1 MMLTYVEKMEILEM
15 LSDVTNVYKAKII
28 VLAELVNREYNISLD
43 TMDKVAEFEKIEQD
57 KFENIILSDEFN
69 EIISEYKEM
78 IKTPYSMINYV
89 ASKIKLRAKD
99 KKELE
104 IFYKK
109 LQKDL
114 TNIIQ
119 NTKIEKMK

>member
-1 MMLTYVEKMEILEM
+1 MKLTYVEKMEILEM

-28 VLAELVNREYNISLD
+28 VLAELVNREYDISLD
-43 TMDKVAEFEKIEQD
+43 TMDKISEFEKIEQD
-57 KFENIILSDEFN
+57 KFENIVLSDEFN

-78 IKTPYSMINYV
+78 IKTPYNIINYV
-89 ASKIKLRAKD
+89 SDKIKLKAKD

-104 IFYKK
+104 KIYKK
-109 LQKDL
+109 FQKDL

>member
-1 MMLTYVEKMEILEM
+1 MILTYVEKMEILEM

-57 KFENIILSDEFN
+57 KFENIVLSDEFN

-89 ASKIKLRAKD
+89 ASKIKLRTKD

-104 IFYKK
+104 TFYKK

>member
-1 MMLTYVEKMEILEM
+1 MILTYVEKMEILEM

-57 KFENIILSDEFN
+57 KFENIVLSDEFN

-78 IKTPYSMINYV
+78 IKTPYSVINYA
-89 ASKIKLRAKD
+89 ASKIKLRATD

-104 IFYKK
+104 KFYKK

-119 NTKIEKMK
+119 SAKIEKMK

>member
-57 KFENIILSDEFN
+57 KFENIVLSDEFN

-89 ASKIKLRAKD
+89 ASKIKLKAKD

-104 IFYKK
+104 TFYKK

>member
-1 MMLTYVEKMEILEM
+1 MILTYVEKMEILEM

-57 KFENIILSDEFN
+57 KFENIVLSDEFN

-89 ASKIKLRAKD
+89 ASKIKLKAKD

-104 IFYKK
+104 TFYKK

-119 NTKIEKMK
+119 SAKIEKMK

>member
-1 MMLTYVEKMEILEM
+1 MILTYVEKMEILEM

-28 VLAELVNREYNISLD
+28 ILAELVNREYNISLD

-57 KFENIILSDEFN
+57 KFENIVLSDEFN

-78 IKTPYSMINYV
+78 IKTPYNMINFV

-104 IFYKK
+104 TFYKK

-119 NTKIEKMK
+119 SAKIEKMK

>member
-1 MMLTYVEKMEILEM
+1 MILTYVEKMEILEM

-57 KFENIILSDEFN
+57 KFENIVLSDEFN

-89 ASKIKLRAKD
+89 ASKIKLRATD

-104 IFYKK
+104 KFYKK

-119 NTKIEKMK
+119 NAKIEKMK

>member
-1 MMLTYVEKMEILEM
+1 
-15 LSDVTNVYKAKII
+15 
-28 VLAELVNREYNISLD
+28 
-43 TMDKVAEFEKIEQD
+43 MDKVAEFEKIEQD
-57 KFENIILSDEFN
+57 KFENIVLSDEFN

-89 ASKIKLRAKD
+89 ASKIKLKAKD

-104 IFYKK
+104 TFYKK

-119 NTKIEKMK
+119 SAKIEKMK

>member
-1 MMLTYVEKMEILEM
+1 MILTYVEKMEILEM

-89 ASKIKLRAKD
+89 AGKIKLKAKD

-104 IFYKK
+104 TFYKK

>member
-1 MMLTYVEKMEILEM
+1 MILTYVEKMEILEM

-57 KFENIILSDEFN
+57 KFENIVLSDEFN

-78 IKTPYSMINYV
+78 VKTPYSMINYV

-104 IFYKK
+104 TFYKK

>member
-1 MMLTYVEKMEILEM
+1 MILTYVEKMEILEM

-57 KFENIILSDEFN
+57 KFENIVLSDEFN

-89 ASKIKLRAKD
+89 ASKIKLKAKD

-104 IFYKK
+104 TFYKK

-119 NTKIEKMK
+119 SAKIDKMK

>member
-1 MMLTYVEKMEILEM
+1 MILTYVEKMEILEM

-57 KFENIILSDEFN
+57 KFENIVLSDEFN

-89 ASKIKLRAKD
+89 ASKIKLKAKD

-104 IFYKK
+104 TFYKK

-119 NTKIEKMK
+119 STKIEKMK

>member
-1 MMLTYVEKMEILEM
+1 MILTYVEKMEILEM

-57 KFENIILSDEFN
+57 KFENIVLSDEFN

-89 ASKIKLRAKD
+89 ASKIKLKAKD

-104 IFYKK
+104 TFYKK

>member
-1 MMLTYVEKMEILEM
+1 MILTYVEKMEILEM

-57 KFENIILSDEFN
+57 KFENIVLSDEFN

-104 IFYKK
+104 TFYKK

>member
-1 MMLTYVEKMEILEM
+1 MNLTYVEKMEILEM

-28 VLAELVNREYNISLD
+28 ILAELVNREYNISLD

-57 KFENIILSDEFN
+57 KFENIVLSNEFN

-78 IKTPYSMINYV
+78 IKTPYNVINYV
-89 ASKIKLRAKD
+89 ASKIKLKAKD

-104 IFYKK
+104 KFYKK

>member
-1 MMLTYVEKMEILEM
+1 MILTYVEKMEILEM

-57 KFENIILSDEFN
+57 KFENIVLSDEFN

-78 IKTPYSMINYV
+78 IKTPYSIVNYV
-89 ASKIKLRAKD
+89 ASKIKLRATD

-104 IFYKK
+104 KFYKK

-119 NTKIEKMK
+119 NAKIEKMK